1 MAVEYHLITPF
12 GLTTTVTVDAT
23 ANTLALATHG
33 MRAGQGFYFL
43 TTSTTLPQVG
53 GVNVSTSTPYY
64 VASDSLSAGTFKVV
78 TASDGSGTPLDFSSA
93 GSSVKIAGKYW
104 TELPTTDPGNG
115 GNYKDRYYYGSAYR
129 VYSGQYVWYSGRDTR
144 KNFKTELICEVEGK
158 FDDIPSGYHTS
169 SYTKDY
175 RSITM
180 TTVINGDYGSGF
192 HNGVPGSGYVRK
204 NSYGYTIAT
213 SGTPAIA
220 HGIEIVSTAGT
231 TTAAVFLATP
241 RSSIS
246 SCIVTGNNTGT
257 STGAIH
263 LFGGGVASHNLVH
276 SSTGVGIFIQG
287 NSDSQCAFFNTVI
300 GCATGFFA
308 GQGNASASVFIV
320 GNVAYGNTE
329 NWNTNKP
336 FNGYWE
342 KNAGD
347 SDGGGG
353 FTGGTPWTT
362 TGLSNIA
369 LGDSDF
375 RNYVVP
381 LGATSDFRP
390 SGDSTAHTSSSL
402 LVDVISQEFAE
413 MPPYDLGGN
422 VRPSYKNGAA
432 TNWDIGCY
440 EFDWGYGDAP
450 ASTVITITAQAS
462 LSGAE
467 VRIYDLDNSPAGTY
481 GTELSGTESHNA
493 STYTYTGSTGNVIG
507 IQIMQSGYEEF
518 TQTITLENSTQ
529 SLNITLRPDI
539 NA

>member
-64 VASDSLSAGTFKVV
+64 VASDSLAAGTFKVV

-115 GNYKDRYYYGSAYR
+115 GNYKNRYYYGSAYQ
-129 VYSGQYVWYSGRDTR
+129 VYSGMIAWENGWGAR
-144 KNFKTELICEVEGK
+144 
-158 FDDIPSGYHTS
+158 
-169 SYTKDY
+169 KDY
-175 RSITM
+175 KTALTLEIQGGFTDSQGTFGTTHALQGLYSLLITSRVNGSFDPDSFHYGVIGGGYSRVDATCSNGASIYITGNNV
-180 TTVINGDYGSGF
+180 TVE
-192 HNGVPGSGYVRK
+192 
-204 NSYGYTIAT
+204 
-213 SGTPAIA
+213 
-220 HGIEIVSTAGT
+220 GIEITATAASSIAIRLRPGCIARNCILKGT
-231 TTAAVFLATP
+231 NDGIYAPGGGSKIEGNLIHSCSVNGISIQAYYENVKIINNTIIGCGTGLSCTYTANITVVGNVIFGCTTANWGAT
-241 RSSIS
+241 
-246 SCIVTGNNTGT
+246 TGNTGYWNNNAGLTGEAWT
-257 STGAIH
+257 STGATRVVID
-263 LFGGGVASHNLVH
+263 
-276 SSTGVGIFIQG
+276 ST
-287 NSDSQCAFFNTVI
+287 AF
-300 GCATGFFA
+300 
-308 GQGNASASVFIV
+308 
-320 GNVAYGNTE
+320 
-329 NWNTNKP
+329 K
-336 FNGYWE
+336 
-342 KNAGD
+342 
-347 SDGGGG
+347 
-353 FTGGTPWTT
+353 
-362 TGLSNIA
+362 
-369 LGDSDF
+369 
-375 RNYVVP
+375 NYVVP
-381 LGATSDFRP
+381 VDATSDFSP
-390 SGDSTAHTSSSL
+390 SGDSTAHTSSSA
-402 LVDVISQEFAE
+402 LVDIGSQEFV
-413 MPPYDLGGN
+413 DLMALDLAGN
-422 VRPSYKNGAA
+422 VRPSYKNGSA